1 MQRFSRIAKNAI
13 LGDGMVISFVNRASI
28 SFMSTDLKLL
38 QYKEKLLDEEGF
50 AVSRWGTQASGYGG
64 TKTIHNIST
73 KSHAK
78 IKEASDVGVEAL
90 IKDLTKEDMYLWYLD
105 DGSWHI
111 KNNTMHLYSNM
122 LNEEQSN
129 LLIKRIGDLYG
140 IDPRLRVDRKK
151 DGRAFFY
158 LYFPRE
164 LVKLFRPE
172 VKEYVTAAGIDTMF
186 YKFGGMDYE
195 EKPSRYSVPVGFH
208 KREYKE
214 EHA

>member
-1 MQRFSRIAKNAI
+1 
-13 LGDGMVISFVNRASI
+13 
-28 SFMSTDLKLL
+28 MSTDLKLL
-38 QYKEKLLDEEGF
+38 QYKEKLLNEEGF

-64 TKTIHNIST
+64 TKTIYNINT

-90 IKDLTKEDMYLWYLD
+90 INDLTKEDMYLWYLD

-129 LLIKRIGDLYG
+129 LLIKRIGDIYG

-172 VKEYVTAAGIDTMF
+172 VKEYVIAAGIDTMF
-186 YKFGGMDYE
+186 YKFGGMDYV
-195 EKPSRYSVPVGFH
+195 EKPSRYSVPVGYH
-208 KREYKE
+208 KREIE
-214 EHA
+214 EETA

>member
-13 LGDGMVISFVNRASI
+13 LGDGMLRINKSTAAVTFI
-28 SFMSTDLKLL
+28 STDLKLL
-38 QYKEKLLDEEGF
+38 EFKEKLLEEEDMKIT
-50 AVSRWGTQASGYGG
+50 VKKTQASGYGG
-64 TKTIHNIST
+64 TKVIHVYSST
-73 KSHAK
+73 PNEKV
-78 IKEASDVGVEAL
+78 KEASDVGVESL
-90 IKDLTKEDMYLWYLD
+90 LEDLTKEDLYLWYLD

-111 KNNTMHLYSNM
+111 NRNTMHLYSNM

-129 LLIKRIGDLYG
+129 KLIKKVGDMYG

-172 VKEYVTAAGIDTMF
+172 VKEYVIATGIDTMF

-195 EKPSRYSVPVGFH
+195 EKPSRYSVPVGYH
-208 KREYKE
+208 KREYE
-214 EHA
+214 EETA